1 MKAFA
6 RRHPWLIALALL
18 PLPALCAAGAP
29 AGKTE
34 LVVGTG
40 GDVQRLDPH
49 IATNVID
56 ITVTFNI
63 FDKLVQRG
71 QDLKLQPALATEW
84 KRLNDNTWQFKLR
97 RGVKFHNGEPF
108 NAETVKFSLGR
119 TLPTGDPK
127 IMTRGTFLAVDRI
140 DVVDEYT
147 INIVTTVPDPLI
159 PDRLAFHGGTI
170 IPKQYFE
177 KVGAEQ
183 FNLKPVG
190 TGPLKFVEWVKD
202 DHVTLEANK
211 EWWGGKIA
219 FERVTF
225 RPIPE
230 AAARVSAL
238 LKGEADIITRL
249 PPDDVDWLNK
259 SPKVMAVG
267 VPLAGLYVLA
277 TNYKRPFPMDNKY
290 FHQALSLAIDRQAI
304 VKNLWRGQGV
314 VPNGVYP
321 KGNWAY
327 DPSLPPL
334 EYSKEKAK
342 ALLKQIGYKGE
353 EVIMES
359 TIGFFANERQMSE
372 AVVEMWREVGI
383 NAKLEIIEFSVRGQK
398 NRERS
403 FKGIWFSD
411 PIDTLLDPDGMV
423 WRLQGPGTAQ
433 DYLRVP
439 EWDKLMDEARI
450 SLNHAKRKANYDA
463 AHKIYLEY
471 LPWIPVIQPIESYG
485 VQRFLD
491 WKPRPTQDFMI
502 QDVKLR

>member
-1 MKAFA
+1 MIRKTHLWLLAVLMTLWPAHDAFA
-6 RRHPWLIALALL
+6 
-18 PLPALCAAGAP
+18 GSAP
-29 AGKTE
+29 AGKKD
-34 LVVGTG
+34 LVVATG

-49 IATNVID
+49 MATNVID
-56 ITVTFNI
+56 ITATFNL
-63 FDKLVQRG
+63 FDKLIQRG
-71 QDLKLQPALATEW
+71 QDMELHPALATEW
-84 KRLNDNTWQFKLR
+84 KRVNDTMWQLKLR

-108 NAETVKFSLGR
+108 NAETVRFSLSR
-119 TLPTGDPK
+119 TLPNGDPK
-127 IMTRGTFLAVDRI
+127 VMTRGTFLAVNRI
-140 DVVDEYT
+140 EVVDEYT
-147 INIVTTVPDPLI
+147 INIITKVPDPLI

-183 FNLKPVG
+183 FSLKPVG

-202 DHVTLEANK
+202 DHLTLAANQD
-211 EWWGGKIA
+211 WWGGRLA
-219 FERVTF
+219 VERVIF

-230 AAARVSAL
+230 AAARVTAL
-238 LKGEADIITRL
+238 LKGEADIIFRL
-249 PPDDVDWLNK
+249 PPDDVERLNK
-259 SPKVMAVG
+259 HPSVMAVG

-277 TNYKRPFPMDNKY
+277 TNYKRPFPMDNKF
-290 FHQALSLAIDRQAI
+290 FHQALSLAIDREAI
-304 VKNLWRGQGV
+304 VKHLWLGQGI

-334 EYSKEKAK
+334 EYNQEKAK

-359 TIGFFANERQMSE
+359 TIGFFANERQMAE

-383 NAKLEIIEFSVRGQK
+383 NAKLEIIEFSVRAQK
-398 NRERS
+398 NRDRS

-411 PIDTLLDPDGMV
+411 PIDTMLDPDGMV

-439 EWDKLMDEARI
+439 EWDRLMDEARI
-450 SLNHAKRKANYDA
+450 SLNQAKRKANYDA

-471 LPWIPVIQPIESYG
+471 LPWIPVVQPIESYG
-485 VQRFLD
+485 VQRFID
-491 WKPRPTQDFMI
+491 WQPRPTQDFMI
-502 QDVKLR
+502 QDVRFR